1 MKCTVIQRF
10 RDKESDEVFEN
21 GTTYEN
27 PNNKRVA
34 ELKRNGFIAVDHSQE
49 SNQKEESLL
58 DGNVQDVISTIT
70 KEIERERLTELLE
83 EESKGRDRKTV
94 KQHIEALLTEE

>member
-10 RDKESDEVFEN
+10 RDKESDEVF
-21 GTTYEN
+21 GIGATYEN

-49 SNQKEESLL
+49 QNQKEDSLL
-58 DGNVQDVISTIT
+58 DGNVQDVISALT
-70 KEIERERLTELLE
+70 KELERDKLTGLLK
-83 EESKGRDRKTV
+83 EESRGSDRKTV
-94 KQHIEALLTEE
+94 KQHIEALLAEE